1 MKRTIN
7 EIYELLKQ
15 KQENANNDLTAEY
28 MKQCPSYDKIVKLEG
43 EIAAYHDVII
53 LIETSDVLNKVEN
66 TSLNQLK

>member
-7 EIYELLKQ
+7 DIYELLKQ

-28 MKQCPSYDKIVKLEG
+28 MKQNPNYNRIVKLECV
-43 EIAAYHDVII
+43 IAAYHDVII

-66 TSLNQLK
+66 TSPNQLK

>member
-7 EIYELLKQ
+7 DIYELLKQ
-15 KQENANNDLTAEY
+15 KQENAHNDLTAEY
-28 MKQCPSYDKIVKLEG
+28 MKQYPSYDKIAKLECV
-43 EIAAYHDVII
+43 IAAYHDVII